1 MNKQQRRKDHK
12 KSYTKA
18 FMEAFK
24 NMSPKSFVDEG
35 GRAKPPTSK
44 STPIVDKIL
53 YKKRK
58 R

>member
-24 NMSPKSFVDEG
+24 NTSPKNFTG
-35 GRAKPPTSK
+35 KQKPSYDIFTG
-44 STPIVDKIL
+44 
-53 YKKRK
+53 KKK
-58 R
+58 

>member
-24 NMSPKSFVDEG
+24 NMSPKSLDEG
-35 GRAKPPTSK
+35 GRAKVGTYDVFTGKSK
-44 STPIVDKIL
+44 
-53 YKKRK
+53 KKY
-58 R
+58 